1 MSREYPFGI
10 AELGLRVRD
19 NLPYALA
26 DIDFGTHCERT
37 ELILPLD
44 PLKQAVYLL
53 LFAKNTEKLQDSL
66 LFRITEYPQSFMGLM
81 EHQSINQIIHE
92 LREAY
97 ENKQHSREK
106 VSITIPLRGGE
117 KWYATKNPTYE
128 GSKPIDIYVIHATPK
143 YNLAKRFEEIL
154 EKHEAIIMI
163 EDKGKK
169 DLENQISAYVCDL
182 ENLI

>member
-1 MSREYPFGI
+1 MRDKYPFGI

-19 NLPYALA
+19 GLPYMLA
-26 DIDFGTHCERT
+26 DIDFGTHSERT

-53 LFAKNTEKLQDSL
+53 LFGKDTRKLQDSL

-97 ENKQHSREK
+97 DGKQHSREK
-106 VSITIPLRGGE
+106 VSITIPQRGGE
-117 KWYATKNPTYE
+117 KWYATKNPTYK
-128 GSKPIDIYVIHATPK
+128 GSKPIDIHVIHATPK
-143 YNLAKRFEEIL
+143 YNLARKFEEIL
-154 EKHEAIIMI
+154 EKHEAITMI

-169 DLENQISAYVCDL
+169 DLEQHIDSYACEI
-182 ENLI
+182 ENFI